1 MEKGLLEKL
10 VEILVD
16 QNFELKKDL
25 SITKS
30 TRDYWR
36 EERER
41 VDAQSRENAAI
52 REELA
57 ELKAIV
63 GTGKHL
69 TDDNKKEDVKK

>member
-30 TRDYWR
+30 TRDYWS
-36 EERER
+36 ERA
-41 VDAQSRENAAI
+41 DAQSRENAAI